1 MCRLLFSATL
11 SSFALGPLGTNSYL
25 VDNGTDALAIDVGG
39 DPAPMLDFLQTNG
52 LTLRA
57 ILVTHRHFDH
67 LYGVSAL
74 QKATQAPAYVPA
86 GEEAIAR
93 TEASRGGIWG
103 MPLVPDFSESLSR
116 KAADIIAAQ
125 ILIKPDCVLG
135 LATGSTPVGAY
146 KELIQKY
153 ENGDLDFSQVSSV
166 NLDEYKGLSG
176 DNDQSYRYFMNHNL
190 FDHVNID
197 KSRTHVPNGLEPD
210 ADKACSEY
218 NALIRSMGG
227 IDLQLLGIG
236 GNGHIG
242 FNEPCE
248 EFICDTHCVSLA
260 QSTIEANAR
269 FFSSIDE
276 VPKYAYTMGIANIM
290 SANKVLLL
298 ASGKAKAQAVLDSCF
313 GPVTPHVPASVLQ
326 LHRDAVII
334 ADSDALSLA
343 KEKGLF

>member
-1 MCRLLFSATL
+1 
-11 SSFALGPLGTNSYL
+11 
-25 VDNGTDALAIDVGG
+25 
-39 DPAPMLDFLQTNG
+39 
-52 LTLRA
+52 
-57 ILVTHRHFDH
+57 
-67 LYGVSAL
+67 
-74 QKATQAPAYVPA
+74 
-86 GEEAIAR
+86 
-93 TEASRGGIWG
+93 
-103 MPLVPDFSESLSR
+103 
-116 KAADIIAAQ
+116 
-125 ILIKPDCVLG
+125 
-135 LATGSTPVGAY
+135 
-146 KELIQKY
+146 
-153 ENGDLDFSQVSSV
+153 
-166 NLDEYKGLSG
+166 
-176 DNDQSYRYFMNHNL
+176 MNHNL